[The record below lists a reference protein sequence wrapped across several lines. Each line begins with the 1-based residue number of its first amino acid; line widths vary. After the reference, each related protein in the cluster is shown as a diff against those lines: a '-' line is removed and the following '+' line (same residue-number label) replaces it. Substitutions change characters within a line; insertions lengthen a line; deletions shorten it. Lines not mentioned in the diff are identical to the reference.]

1 MQNTETGYASSVN
14 VTKSR
19 TRRKVTGEP
28 RTLKGVRVV
37 RRGGCAEKGFPLKGN
52 TSSCTL
58 PCLGVA
64 LPEGV
69 VDHSGVDRQPS
80 MGGDSSWP
88 RGDTWSASAL
98 SPAGGAALPTQHVG
112 LQVL

>member
-37 RRGGCAEKGFPLKGN
+37 RRGGARKRVSRLRETPRRAPYPVKCYVFMHLRACRFLMENGRTDP
-52 TSSCTL
+52 
-58 PCLGVA
+58 P
-64 LPEGV
+64 
-69 VDHSGVDRQPS
+69 DHSRRSPF
-80 MGGDSSWP
+80 GGQRPP
-88 RGDTWSASAL
+88 RPCSIGHCS
-98 SPAGGAALPTQHVG
+98 
-112 LQVL
+112 

>member
-37 RRGGCAEKGFPLKGN
+37 RRGGARKRV
-52 TSSCTL
+52 S
-58 PCLGVA
+58 
-64 LPEGV
+64 
-69 VDHSGVDRQPS
+69 HSRET
-80 MGGDSSWP
+80 P
-88 RGDTWSASAL
+88 RRAPYPVLWSYRSGIRTSASTNSDHGGEPARRPRL
-98 SPAGGAALPTQHVG
+98 TGTMAQCRLGNHGSPSAPFGP
-112 LQVL
+112 

>member
-37 RRGGCAEKGFPLKGN
+37 RRGGARKRVSRLRETPRRAPYPVWVR
-52 TSSCTL
+52 L
-58 PCLGVA
+58 PWRESLIIRVHDRE
-64 LPEGV
+64 LWNFDPRQEGQV
-69 VDHSGVDRQPS
+69 SKVCDH
-80 MGGDSSWP
+80 
-88 RGDTWSASAL
+88 DTC
-98 SPAGGAALPTQHVG
+98 GPTC
-112 LQVL
+112 

>member
-37 RRGGCAEKGFPLKGN
+37 RRGGARKRVSRLRETPRRAPYPVNDTPGFTSNRMLNPDVSPTAILVERVGN
-52 TSSCTL
+52 ARAARTKSVT
-58 PCLGVA
+58 V
-64 LPEGV
+64 
-69 VDHSGVDRQPS
+69 
-80 MGGDSSWP
+80 
-88 RGDTWSASAL
+88 RGE
-98 SPAGGAALPTQHVG
+98 P
-112 LQVL
+112 